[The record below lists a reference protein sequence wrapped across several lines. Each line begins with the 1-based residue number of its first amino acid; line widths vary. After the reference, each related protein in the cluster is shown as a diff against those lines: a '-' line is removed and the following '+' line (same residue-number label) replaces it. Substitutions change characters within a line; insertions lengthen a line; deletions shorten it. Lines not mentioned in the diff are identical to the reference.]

1 MSSNSGPHTQS
12 WLEAAQ
18 EVEKDPKALVRCPS
32 CAQGFLEVIDLKAV
46 GADRAYEE
54 QILRCSHCG
63 TWNSILKKVPRTR
76 PSS

>member
-1 MSSNSGPHTQS
+1 MSSNSGQDTRS

-18 EVEKDPKALVRCPS
+18 EIEKNPNALVRCPS

-76 PSS
+76 S